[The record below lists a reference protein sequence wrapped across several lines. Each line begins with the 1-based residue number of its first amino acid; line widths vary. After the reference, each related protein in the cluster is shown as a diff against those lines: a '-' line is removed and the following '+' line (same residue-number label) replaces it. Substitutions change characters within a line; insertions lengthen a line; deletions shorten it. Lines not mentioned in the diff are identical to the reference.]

1 MKKRALVAA
10 MCCLSVA
17 SVQSILVPTASAQ
30 TAASPTMADQYQ
42 VSFEEPGTPFGTL
55 QNSERVPYS
64 GLPEGAKLTIL
75 DKNFLSGNSNG
86 KLYVEVYGT
95 DRIWLQLFP
104 RSRNL
109 KETESNTVKFLV
121 EYPDGSSEVV
131 THTFTVHPAEKFQYQ
146 PYAASS
152 GLVVGKEAL
161 IKLEDIPS
169 TAQIKVVDSP
179 AGWNVS
185 PKGAGLNILAPKAE
199 TGTITYKVTYSDN
212 SSEIATAEFYA
223 ESAPTSEPTTQTP
236 TSEPTPQAP
245 TPKPSDAS
253 KTSSGSSSNSGI
265 IGGVIAAIVAL
276 LAALGGAA
284 YSGLIPGL
292 KLPF

>member
-1 MKKRALVAA
+1 MKKRALAAA

-55 QNSERVPYS
+55 QDSERVPYS

-75 DKNFLSGNSNG
+75 DENHLSGNYNG
-86 KLYVEVYGT
+86 ELYVGVYGT

-109 KETESNTVKFLV
+109 KKTASNTVKFLV

-131 THTFTVHPAEKFQYQ
+131 THTFTVHPAERFQYQ
-146 PYAASS
+146 PYVASS

-161 IKLEDIPS
+161 IKLEDFPS

-179 AGWNVS
+179 TGWNVS

-223 ESAPTSEPTTQTP
+223 ESAPTP
-236 TSEPTPQAP
+236 EPTPQTP

-253 KTSSGSSSNSGI
+253 ETSSGSSSNSGI

-276 LAALGGAA
+276 LAALGGAV